1 MKKKLAAL
9 LTKWALKLNPEA
21 AIEAVVPVYE
31 NYEAKTIGIGR
42 EITKSDIRKF
52 KKETGEK
59 STRKAT
65 KILVDKVRKSN
76 LDNIFNT
83 AVNIVEEKIYGKGDS
98 TIVESRLNVY
108 VKKADQTEENW
119 GFPCV

>member
-42 EITKSDIRKF
+42 EITKNDIRKF

-65 KILVDKVRKSN
+65 KMLVDKVRKSN

-83 AVNIVEEKIYGKGDS
+83 AVNIVEEKIYCKGDS

-108 VKKADQTEENW
+108 VKKADQTEEN
-119 GFPCV
+119 

>member
-31 NYEAKTIGIGR
+31 NYEAKSLGIGR
-42 EITKSDIRKF
+42 EITKNDIRKF

-65 KILVDKVRKSN
+65 VKLVEKVRKSN
-76 LDNIFNT
+76 LDSIINA
-83 AVNIVEEKIYGKGDS
+83 AVDIVEEKIYSKGGS

-108 VKKADQTEENW
+108 VKKADQTKD
-119 GFPCV
+119 